1 MDYVGQVIL
10 IVISMVFVSNFVL
23 AKFLGLCPFLG
34 VSRKTDSAVGMGLA
48 VIFVMTM
55 TSIVTY
61 YLFRYVLEPGP
72 ENVFRGLIG
81 EQTSLTPVL
90 KVISYILVIAA
101 LVQFVEIV
109 LKKSAPALYKAL
121 GIYLPLITTN
131 CAVMGVALLNTTDAP
146 AMIRRLGLVGVLA
159 QGVGAGVGF
168 LLAMMLM
175 SGIRERLEVMPVP
188 KALRGI
194 PIALICTGMMALAF
208 MGFQGMIKI
217 E

>member
-1 MDYVGQVIL
+1 MDVVGQVIL

-34 VSRKTDSAVGMGLA
+34 VTRKTDSAVGMGLA

-55 TSIVTY
+55 TSVVTY
-61 YLFRYVLEPGP
+61 FLFRYVLEPGP

-81 EQTSLTPVL
+81 EETSLTPVL

-109 LKKSAPALYKAL
+109 LKKTAPALYKAL

-146 AMIRRLGLVGVLA
+146 AMIRRLGFVGVLA

-188 KALRGI
+188 KALRGV

-208 MGFQGMIKI
+208 MGFQGMIRI